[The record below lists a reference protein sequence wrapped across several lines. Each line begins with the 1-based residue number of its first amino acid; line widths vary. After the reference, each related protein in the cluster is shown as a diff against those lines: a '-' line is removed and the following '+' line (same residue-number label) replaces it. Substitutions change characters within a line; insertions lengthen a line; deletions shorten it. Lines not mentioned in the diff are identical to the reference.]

1 MCKEYDSMKHVVTLS
16 NGVQAPALGQGT
28 WHLGDVSER
37 RAQEI
42 AALRAGIDAGMTL
55 IDTAEMYGNGRAERL
70 VGEAIHP
77 YDRSTL
83 FLVSKVLPSNACGA
97 RFMQSL
103 ERSLSYLGTDY
114 LDLYLYHWR
123 GSDPLTEVVA
133 SMEAAKAQGKIRA
146 WGARISILLIWRDSG
161 VSRVARIVS

>member
-1 MCKEYDSMKHVVTLS
+1 MQHLVNLS
-16 NGVQAPALGQGT
+16 NGVQVPALGQGT
-28 WHLGDVSER
+28 WHLGDSPER
-37 RAQEI
+37 YDQEL

-55 IDTAEMYGNGRAERL
+55 IDTAEMYGNGSAERL
-70 VGEAIHP
+70 VGAAIRH
-77 YDRSTL
+77 YERSTI

-133 SMEAAKAQGKIRA
+133 SMEAAKAQGKIRG
-146 WGARISILLIWRDSG
+146 WGGLEFRY
-161 VSRVARIVS
+161 